1 MKTLP
6 SWFQWD
12 GEDLLLDIRVQPRAS
27 RDEIVGL
34 HDDALKIRITAPPQD
49 GKANIHL
56 IRFLSEVFGTP
67 RSRIELISGQTG
79 RKKRIRIRSPG
90 RLPASLFNN

>member
-1 MKTLP
+1 MTTQP

-27 RDEIVGL
+27 RDEIVGPFGGN
-34 HDDALKIRITAPPQD
+34 LKIRITAPPLD

-67 RSRIELISGQTG
+67 KSRIELVSGQAG
-79 RKKRIRIRSPG
+79 RHKRVRIRSPES
-90 RLPASLFNN
+90 LPPGIIHP